1 MRTQPTFRFDPARF
15 FEARTGGHGAVVGI
29 GYQAHGDDWAEL
41 TLPYDER
48 LIGDVATG
56 VIASGPILTLMDM
69 ATSVAIWLK
78 RGQFVPQAT
87 LDLRIDYLRPAT
99 PGRTVIGRGECYRLT
114 RSIAF
119 VRGQAH
125 DGDPDD
131 PLAHVAG
138 TFMFTEVGM
147 STGVGMATGVAK

>member
-1 MRTQPTFRFDPARF
+1 MSETVPSGFDVRRF
-15 FEARTGGHGAVVGI
+15 FALRYASHGSRLGVG
-29 GYQAHGDDWAEL
+29 YRAHGSDWAEL
-41 TLPYDER
+41 DLQYREDM
-48 LIGDVATG
+48 IGDPASG
-56 VIASGPILTLMDM
+56 VLASGPILALMDM
-69 ATSVAIWLK
+69 ATATSVWL
-78 RGQFVPQAT
+78 RAGAFVPQAT

-125 DGDPDD
+125 DGDPSD

-138 TFMFTEVGM
+138 TFMATEGYR
-147 STGVGMATGVAK
+147 

>member
-1 MRTQPTFRFDPARF
+1 MTSDSARFDPERF
-15 FEARTGGHGAVVGI
+15 RHFGMGGHGGAIGI
-29 GYQAHGDDWAEL
+29 NYHAHSEDWVEL
-41 TLPYDER
+41 SLPFRPD
-48 LIGDVATG
+48 LIGDPESG
-56 VIASGPILTLMDM
+56 VLASGPILTLMDM
-69 ATSVAIWLK
+69 ATSLSVWTKLGVF
-78 RGQFVPQAT
+78 RSHAT

-99 PGRTVIGRGECYRLT
+99 PGKTVIGHGECYRIS

-138 TFMFTEVGM
+138 TFMAPEGYR
-147 STGVGMATGVAK
+147 

>member
-1 MRTQPTFRFDPARF
+1 MSETAPSGFDVRRF
-15 FEARTGGHGAVVGI
+15 FSLRYASHGSRLGVGYRAHGA
-29 GYQAHGDDWAEL
+29 DWAEL
-41 TLPYDER
+41 ELPYHTDM
-48 LIGDVATG
+48 IGDPASG
-56 VIASGPILTLMDM
+56 VLASGPILALMDM
-69 ATSVAIWLK
+69 ATATSVWLK
-78 RGQFVPQAT
+78 AGAFVHQAT

-125 DGDPDD
+125 DGDPEN

-138 TFMFTEVGM
+138 TFMAIEGYR
-147 STGVGMATGVAK
+147 